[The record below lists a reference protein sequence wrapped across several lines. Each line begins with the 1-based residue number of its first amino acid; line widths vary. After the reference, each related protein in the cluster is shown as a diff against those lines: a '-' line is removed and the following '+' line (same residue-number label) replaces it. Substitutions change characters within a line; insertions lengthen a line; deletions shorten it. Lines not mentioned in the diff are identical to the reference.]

1 MLYTI
6 IALKKTIFVLLVLIS
21 ITFTAA
27 RLLKE
32 PIDKYWNI
40 NQVAGLKVL
49 SSTVAD
55 VYINNI
61 KVGRTPYED
70 NKLSPTEHLIKLQ
83 AGEGGFWEGKV
94 NLKVGTITVINREIG
109 KDSSDSS
116 GEILTLEKGSGATII
131 SRPDGASVEIDGK
144 GFGKTPGRFEV
155 SSGDHLFVLSHQNY
169 LNRSIKASI
178 PEGFNLNLVVD
189 LSLSEIDLSSITKP
203 TTNTPMVIVKNTPTG
218 FLRLRDK
225 PSLAGVEVARI
236 DEGTELVLLEELNG
250 WFKVKTSDGK
260 EGYVSSQYVT
270 KKPNPAPSGR

>member
-155 SSGDHLFVLSHQNY
+155 GEGDHLFLLSHQNY

-189 LSLSEIDLSSITKP
+189 LSLSEVDLGNITKP
-203 TTNTPMVIVKNTPTG
+203 VTQAPMVIVKNTPTG
-218 FLRLRDK
+218 FLRLREK
-225 PSLAGVEVARI
+225 PSLNGLEVARVNPG
-236 DEGTELVLLEELNG
+236 DELVLLEETAA
-250 WFKVKTSDGK
+250 WDKVRTRDGV
-260 EGYVSSQYVT
+260 EGYVSGVYVA
-270 KKPNPAPSGR
+270 K